1 MESYWNRFRS
11 PPAGR
16 APYRSDVPIPK
27 SMPVASPPDASH
39 AGWRVVARKELADH
53 LLSLRF
59 SILLVIMALAGIVAV
74 YSAAGG
80 IRQVAERSSDFP
92 ALFLKL
98 FTVQMEDSD
107 IPSLVALVGL
117 LGPLLGIMFA
127 FDAINGERTQGTLPR
142 LLAQPIYRDDVI
154 NGKFLAGLSV
164 LSLIMSTLVLI
175 VGGVGMFRI
184 GVVPTVA
191 EIGRVLTWLLI
202 TIFYVGFWLALSTL
216 LSVWL
221 PRASTSALA
230 AIAAWLVFTLFY
242 GLLAGIIADYA
253 APVPEQ
259 ASIEEQLRNARMH
272 QNLLRVTPGG
282 LYQDAT
288 FVLLQPEVR
297 SLGIVFPQQLD
308 RAMPTELSI
317 DQSLLI
323 VWPQV
328 SALVAA
334 TVLCFAAAY
343 VLFMRQEI
351 RA

>member
-1 MESYWNRFRS
+1 MAEYRAEAPDGLLTNTDT
-11 PPAGR
+11 GR
-16 APYRSDVPIPK
+16 A
-27 SMPVASPPDASH
+27 
-39 AGWRVVARKELADH
+39 GWQAVARKELADH

-59 SILLVIMALAGIVAV
+59 TILLIIMALAGILAV

-80 IRQVAERSSDFP
+80 IREVAERSSDFP

-98 FTVQMEDSD
+98 FTVQIEDSD
-107 IPSLVALVGL
+107 IPPFVALLSL

-154 NGKFLAGLSV
+154 NGKFVAGLSV
-164 LSLIMSTLVLI
+164 IALILTTLVLI

-184 GVVPTVA
+184 GVVPAGGELV
-191 EIGRVLTWLLI
+191 RVLAWLVI

-216 LSVWL
+216 FSVWL
-221 PRASTSALA
+221 PRAATSALA
-230 AIAAWLVFTLFY
+230 AITAWLVFTLFY
-242 GLLAGIIADYA
+242 GLLAGIIVDYV
-253 APVPEQ
+253 APLPDQPTV
-259 ASIEEQLRNARMH
+259 EEQLSHAKLR

-288 FVLLQPEVR
+288 LVLLQPEIR
-297 SLGIVFPQQLD
+297 TLGIVFAQQLD
-308 RAMPTELSI
+308 RAMPTELSL
-317 DQSLLI
+317 DQSLLL

-328 SALVAA
+328 TALIAA